1 MDGFARPGGVQG
13 DPDSFT
19 HFRPYL
25 AHFFPVFSR
34 FLRVFTVS
42 TRRFQ
47 RAPSRNP
54 GPRNSRQAP
63 AGGLRFRLDP
73 FATGALTLLLGKATR
88 LTEVVLSGD
97 KTYIA
102 ILKIDSSIS
111 SKQVEEV
118 LERFSGEVYNVP
130 PLESAVKIR
139 VRTRVI
145 QEIKLLESDQE
156 DGLHTV
162 SVSCQAGTYIRTL
175 ARDIGLMLGT
185 PCVLSELHRHSTGSF
200 EQSSLCTMQQL
211 ADAAML
217 AEEGDE
223 EALCRLIAPV
233 ERILGSIPGVWV
245 RDSAIASIC
254 HGAPLAVPG
263 VVSLDSGMSP
273 GDKTVIWSSK
283 GEAVA
288 VGEMIVG
295 SSDVPNMTEGELIK
309 PKIVLMDKD
318 EYPGAWSGR

>member
-1 MDGFARPGGVQG
+1 MTSRIVIDESPAKSSRHGKIPSERGLEALMEAGVILV
-13 DPDSFT
+13 DKP
-19 HFRPYL
+19 
-25 AHFFPVFSR
+25 
-34 FLRVFTVS
+34 
-42 TRRFQ
+42 
-47 RAPSRNP
+47 P
-54 GPRNSRQAP
+54 GPSSHQLASWARDILGLKRLGH
-63 AGGLRFRLDP
+63 GGTLDP

-88 LTEVVLSGD
+88 LTEVVLSGN

-102 ILKIDSSIS
+102 VLKIDSSIS
-111 SKQVEEV
+111 SKRVEEV
-118 LERFSGEVYNVP
+118 LERFAGEIYNVP

-145 QEIKLLESDQE
+145 SEIKLLESDQE
-156 DGLHTV
+156 NGFHTI

-175 ARDIGLMLGT
+175 ARDIGLMLGS

-263 VVSLDSGMSP
+263 VVSLDSGMSA

-288 VGEMIVG
+288 VGEMIVD
-295 SSDVPNMTEGELIK
+295 SSDVRDMAEGELVK

>member
-1 MDGFARPGGVQG
+1 MTSRIVIDESPAKTSRHGKIPSERGLQALMEAGVILV
-13 DPDSFT
+13 DKP
-19 HFRPYL
+19 
-25 AHFFPVFSR
+25 
-34 FLRVFTVS
+34 
-42 TRRFQ
+42 
-47 RAPSRNP
+47 P
-54 GPRNSRQAP
+54 GPSSHQLASWARDILGLKRLGH
-63 AGGLRFRLDP
+63 GGTLDP

-88 LTEVVLSGD
+88 LTEVVLSGN

-102 ILKIDSSIS
+102 VLKIDSSIS
-111 SKQVEEV
+111 SRQVEEV
-118 LERFSGEVYNVP
+118 LERFSGEIYNVP

-145 QEIKLLESDQE
+145 QEIKLLESDQN
-156 DGLHTV
+156 DGLHTIT
-162 SVSCQAGTYIRTL
+162 VSCQAGTYIRTL

-263 VVSLDSGMSP
+263 VVSLDSGMSA

-283 GEAVA
+283 GEAIA
-288 VGEMIVG
+288 VGEMIVD
-295 SSDVPNMTEGELIK
+295 SSDVPNMTEGELVK

>member
-1 MDGFARPGGVQG
+1 MNSRIVIDDSPAKSSRYGKIPSERGLQALMEAGVILV
-13 DPDSFT
+13 DKP
-19 HFRPYL
+19 
-25 AHFFPVFSR
+25 
-34 FLRVFTVS
+34 
-42 TRRFQ
+42 
-47 RAPSRNP
+47 P
-54 GPRNSRQAP
+54 GPSSHQLASWARDILGLKRLGH
-63 AGGLRFRLDP
+63 GGTLDP

>member
-1 MDGFARPGGVQG
+1 MILVDKP
-13 DPDSFT
+13 
-19 HFRPYL
+19 
-25 AHFFPVFSR
+25 
-34 FLRVFTVS
+34 
-42 TRRFQ
+42 
-47 RAPSRNP
+47 P
-54 GPRNSRQAP
+54 GPSSHQLASWARDILGLKRLGH
-63 AGGLRFRLDP
+63 GGTLDP

-88 LTEVVLSGD
+88 LTEVVLSGN

-102 ILKIDSSIS
+102 VLKIDSSIS
-111 SKQVEEV
+111 SRQVEEV
-118 LERFSGEVYNVP
+118 LERFSGEIYNVP

-139 VRTRVI
+139 VRTRTI

-263 VVSLDSGMSP
+263 VVSLDSGMSA

-283 GEAVA
+283 GEAIA
-288 VGEMIVG
+288 VGEMIVD
-295 SSDVPNMTEGELIK
+295 SSDVPNMTEGELVK

>member
-1 MDGFARPGGVQG
+1 M
-13 DPDSFT
+13 
-19 HFRPYL
+19 
-25 AHFFPVFSR
+25 
-34 FLRVFTVS
+34 
-42 TRRFQ
+42 
-47 RAPSRNP
+47 
-54 GPRNSRQAP
+54 
-63 AGGLRFRLDP
+63 
-73 FATGALTLLLGKATR
+73 
-88 LTEVVLSGD
+88 VLSGN

-102 ILKIDSSIS
+102 VLKIDSSIS
-111 SKQVEEV
+111 SRQVEEV
-118 LERFSGEVYNVP
+118 LERFSGEIYNVP

-139 VRTRVI
+139 VRTRTI

-263 VVSLDSGMSP
+263 VVSLDSAMSA
-273 GDKTVIWSSK
+273 GDKTVIWSAK
-283 GEAVA
+283 GEAIA
-288 VGEMIVG
+288 VGEMIVD
-295 SSDVPNMTEGELIK
+295 SSDVPNMTEGELVK

>member
-1 MDGFARPGGVQG
+1 MILVDKP
-13 DPDSFT
+13 
-19 HFRPYL
+19 
-25 AHFFPVFSR
+25 
-34 FLRVFTVS
+34 
-42 TRRFQ
+42 
-47 RAPSRNP
+47 P
-54 GPRNSRQAP
+54 GPSSHQLASWARDILGLKRLGH
-63 AGGLRFRLDP
+63 GGTLDP

-88 LTEVVLSGD
+88 LTEVVLSGN

-102 ILKIDSSIS
+102 ILKIDPSIS
-111 SKQVEEV
+111 SRRVEET
-118 LERFSGEVYNVP
+118 LEKFSGEIYNVP

-145 QEIKLLESDQE
+145 QEIKLLESDQN
-156 DGLHTV
+156 DGLHTIT
-162 SVSCQAGTYIRTL
+162 VSCQAGTYIRTL

-185 PCVLSELHRHSTGSF
+185 PCILSELHRHSTGSF

-233 ERILGSIPGVWV
+233 ERILGSIPGVWA

-263 VVSLDSGMSP
+263 VVSLDSGMSA
-273 GDKTVIWSSK
+273 GNKTVIWSSK
-283 GEAVA
+283 GEAIA
-288 VGEMIVG
+288 VGEMIVN
-295 SSDVPNMTEGELIK
+295 SSDVPNMTEGELVK

>member
-1 MDGFARPGGVQG
+1 MTSRIVIDESPTKSSRHGKIPSERGLEALMEAGVILV
-13 DPDSFT
+13 DKP
-19 HFRPYL
+19 
-25 AHFFPVFSR
+25 
-34 FLRVFTVS
+34 
-42 TRRFQ
+42 
-47 RAPSRNP
+47 P
-54 GPRNSRQAP
+54 GPSSHQLASWARDILGLKRLGH
-63 AGGLRFRLDP
+63 GGTLDP

-88 LTEVVLSGD
+88 LTEVVLSGN

-102 ILKIDSSIS
+102 VLKIDSSIS
-111 SKQVEEV
+111 SRQVEEV
-118 LERFSGEVYNVP
+118 LERFSGEIYNVP

-139 VRTRVI
+139 VRTRTI

-263 VVSLDSGMSP
+263 VVSLDSGMSA

-283 GEAVA
+283 DEAIA
-288 VGEMIVG
+288 VGEMIVD
-295 SSDVPNMTEGELIK
+295 SSDVPNMTEGELVK

>member
-1 MDGFARPGGVQG
+1 MTSRIVIDESPAKSSRHGKIPSERGLQALMEAGVILV
-13 DPDSFT
+13 DKP
-19 HFRPYL
+19 
-25 AHFFPVFSR
+25 
-34 FLRVFTVS
+34 
-42 TRRFQ
+42 
-47 RAPSRNP
+47 P
-54 GPRNSRQAP
+54 GPSSHQLASWARDILGLKRLGH
-63 AGGLRFRLDP
+63 GGTLDP

-88 LTEVVLSGD
+88 LTEVVLSGN

-102 ILKIDSSIS
+102 VLKIDSSIS

-118 LERFSGEVYNVP
+118 LERFSGEIYNVP

-145 QEIKLLESDQE
+145 QDIKLLESDQK

-175 ARDIGLMLGT
+175 ARDIGLMLGA
-185 PCVLSELHRHSTGSF
+185 PCVLSELHRDSTGSF

-217 AEEGDE
+217 AGEGDK

-263 VVSLDSGMSP
+263 VVSLDSSMSA

-283 GEAVA
+283 GEAIA
-288 VGEMIVG
+288 VGEMIVD
-295 SSDVPNMTEGELIK
+295 SSDVQSMTEGELVK
-309 PKIVLMDKD
+309 PKIVLMDKN

>member
-1 MDGFARPGGVQG
+1 VILVDKP
-13 DPDSFT
+13 
-19 HFRPYL
+19 
-25 AHFFPVFSR
+25 
-34 FLRVFTVS
+34 
-42 TRRFQ
+42 
-47 RAPSRNP
+47 P
-54 GPRNSRQAP
+54 GPSSHQLASWARDILGLKRLGH
-63 AGGLRFRLDP
+63 GGTLDP

-88 LTEVVLSGD
+88 LTEVVLSGN

-263 VVSLDSGMSP
+263 VVSLDSDMSP

>member
-1 MDGFARPGGVQG
+1 MEAGVILV
-13 DPDSFT
+13 DKP
-19 HFRPYL
+19 
-25 AHFFPVFSR
+25 
-34 FLRVFTVS
+34 
-42 TRRFQ
+42 
-47 RAPSRNP
+47 P
-54 GPRNSRQAP
+54 GPSSHQLASWARDILGLKRLGH
-63 AGGLRFRLDP
+63 GGTLDP

-263 VVSLDSGMSP
+263 VVSLDSDMSP

>member
-1 MDGFARPGGVQG
+1 MILVDKP
-13 DPDSFT
+13 
-19 HFRPYL
+19 
-25 AHFFPVFSR
+25 
-34 FLRVFTVS
+34 
-42 TRRFQ
+42 
-47 RAPSRNP
+47 P
-54 GPRNSRQAP
+54 GPSSHQLASWARDILGLKRLGH
-63 AGGLRFRLDP
+63 GGTLDP

-263 VVSLDSGMSP
+263 VVSLDIDMSP

>member
-1 MDGFARPGGVQG
+1 MTSRIVIDESPNKSGRHGKFPSERGLKALMEAGVILV
-13 DPDSFT
+13 DKP
-19 HFRPYL
+19 
-25 AHFFPVFSR
+25 
-34 FLRVFTVS
+34 
-42 TRRFQ
+42 
-47 RAPSRNP
+47 P
-54 GPRNSRQAP
+54 GPSSHQLASWARDILGLKRLGH
-63 AGGLRFRLDP
+63 GGTLDP

-88 LTEVVLSGD
+88 LTEVVLSGN

-102 ILKIDSSIS
+102 VLKIDSSIS
-111 SKQVEEV
+111 SKRVEEV
-118 LERFSGEVYNVP
+118 LERFAGEIYNVP

-145 QEIKLLESDQE
+145 SEIKLLESDQE
-156 DGLHTV
+156 NGFHTI

-175 ARDIGLMLGT
+175 ARDIGLMLGS

-233 ERILGSIPGVWV
+233 ERILGSIPGIWI

-254 HGAPLAVPG
+254 HGAPLAIPG
-263 VVSLDSGMSP
+263 VVSLDRGMSA

-288 VGEMIVG
+288 VGEMIVD
-295 SSDVPNMTEGELIK
+295 SSDVRDMAEGELVK

>member
-1 MDGFARPGGVQG
+1 
-13 DPDSFT
+13 
-19 HFRPYL
+19 
-25 AHFFPVFSR
+25 
-34 FLRVFTVS
+34 
-42 TRRFQ
+42 
-47 RAPSRNP
+47 
-54 GPRNSRQAP
+54 
-63 AGGLRFRLDP
+63 
-73 FATGALTLLLGKATR
+73 
-88 LTEVVLSGD
+88 
-97 KTYIA
+97 
-102 ILKIDSSIS
+102 
-111 SKQVEEV
+111 
-118 LERFSGEVYNVP
+118 
-130 PLESAVKIR
+130 
-139 VRTRVI
+139 
-145 QEIKLLESDQE
+145 
-156 DGLHTV
+156 
-162 SVSCQAGTYIRTL
+162 
-175 ARDIGLMLGT
+175 
-185 PCVLSELHRHSTGSF
+185 
-200 EQSSLCTMQQL
+200 MQQL

>member
-1 MDGFARPGGVQG
+1 LTSRIVIDESPAKTSRHGKIPSERGLQALMEAGVILV
-13 DPDSFT
+13 DKP
-19 HFRPYL
+19 
-25 AHFFPVFSR
+25 
-34 FLRVFTVS
+34 
-42 TRRFQ
+42 
-47 RAPSRNP
+47 P
-54 GPRNSRQAP
+54 GPSSHQLASWARDILGLKRLGH
-63 AGGLRFRLDP
+63 GGTLDP

-88 LTEVVLSGD
+88 LTEVVLSGN

-102 ILKIDSSIS
+102 VLKIDSSIS
-111 SKQVEEV
+111 SRQVEEV
-118 LERFSGEVYNVP
+118 LERFSGEIYNVP

-139 VRTRVI
+139 VRTRTI

-263 VVSLDSGMSP
+263 VVSLDSGMSA

-283 GEAVA
+283 GEAIA
-288 VGEMIVG
+288 VGEMIVD
-295 SSDVPNMTEGELIK
+295 SSDVPNMTEGELVK

>member
-1 MDGFARPGGVQG
+1 MTSRIVIDESPAKTSRHGKIPSERGLQALMEAGVILV
-13 DPDSFT
+13 DKP
-19 HFRPYL
+19 
-25 AHFFPVFSR
+25 
-34 FLRVFTVS
+34 
-42 TRRFQ
+42 
-47 RAPSRNP
+47 P
-54 GPRNSRQAP
+54 GPSSHQLASWARDILGLKRLGH
-63 AGGLRFRLDP
+63 GGTLDP

-88 LTEVVLSGD
+88 LTEVVLSGN

-102 ILKIDSSIS
+102 VLKIDSSIS
-111 SKQVEEV
+111 SRQVEEV
-118 LERFSGEVYNVP
+118 LERFSGEIYNVP

-139 VRTRVI
+139 VRTRTI
-145 QEIKLLESDQE
+145 QEIKLLESDEE

-263 VVSLDSGMSP
+263 VVSLDSGMSA

-283 GEAVA
+283 GEAIA
-288 VGEMIVG
+288 VGEMIVD
-295 SSDVPNMTEGELIK
+295 SSDVPNMTEGELVK

>member
-1 MDGFARPGGVQG
+1 MTSRIVIDESPAKTSRHGKIPSERGLEALMEAGVILV
-13 DPDSFT
+13 DKP
-19 HFRPYL
+19 
-25 AHFFPVFSR
+25 
-34 FLRVFTVS
+34 
-42 TRRFQ
+42 
-47 RAPSRNP
+47 P
-54 GPRNSRQAP
+54 GPSSHQLASWARDILGLKRLGH
-63 AGGLRFRLDP
+63 GGTLDP

-88 LTEVVLSGD
+88 LTEVVLSGN

-102 ILKIDSSIS
+102 VLKIDSSIS
-111 SKQVEEV
+111 SRQVEEV
-118 LERFSGEVYNVP
+118 LERFSGEIYNVP

-139 VRTRVI
+139 VRTRTI

-263 VVSLDSGMSP
+263 VVSLDSGMSA

-283 GEAVA
+283 GEAIA
-288 VGEMIVG
+288 VGEMIVD
-295 SSDVPNMTEGELIK
+295 SSDVPNMAEGELVK

>member
-1 MDGFARPGGVQG
+1 MNSRIVIDESPNKSSRHGKNPSERGLEALMEAGVILV
-13 DPDSFT
+13 DKP
-19 HFRPYL
+19 
-25 AHFFPVFSR
+25 
-34 FLRVFTVS
+34 
-42 TRRFQ
+42 
-47 RAPSRNP
+47 P
-54 GPRNSRQAP
+54 GPSSHQLASWARDILGLKRLGH
-63 AGGLRFRLDP
+63 GGTLDP

-102 ILKIDSSIS
+102 VLKIDSSIS

-118 LERFSGEVYNVP
+118 LERFSGEIYNVP

-145 QEIKLLESDQE
+145 QAIKLLESDQE

-185 PCVLSELHRHSTGSF
+185 PCILSELHRHSTGSF

-263 VVSLDSGMSP
+263 VVSLDSGMSA

-283 GEAVA
+283 GEAIA
-288 VGEMIVG
+288 VGEMTVD
-295 SSDVPNMTEGELIK
+295 SSDVPNMTTGELIK

>member
-1 MDGFARPGGVQG
+1 MTSRIVIDESPAKTSRHGKIPSERGLEALMEAGVILV
-13 DPDSFT
+13 DKP
-19 HFRPYL
+19 
-25 AHFFPVFSR
+25 
-34 FLRVFTVS
+34 
-42 TRRFQ
+42 
-47 RAPSRNP
+47 P
-54 GPRNSRQAP
+54 GPSSHQLASWARDILGLKRLGH
-63 AGGLRFRLDP
+63 GGTLDP

-88 LTEVVLSGD
+88 LTEVVLSGN

-102 ILKIDSSIS
+102 VLKIDSSIS
-111 SKQVEEV
+111 SRQVEEV
-118 LERFSGEVYNVP
+118 LERFSGEIYNGP

-139 VRTRVI
+139 VRTRTI

-263 VVSLDSGMSP
+263 VVSLDSAMSA
-273 GDKTVIWSSK
+273 GDKTVIWSAK
-283 GEAVA
+283 GEAIA
-288 VGEMIVG
+288 VGEMIVD
-295 SSDVPNMTEGELIK
+295 SSDVPNMTEGELVK

>member
-1 MDGFARPGGVQG
+1 MTSRIVIDESPAKTSRHGKIPSERGLEALMEAGVILV
-13 DPDSFT
+13 DKP
-19 HFRPYL
+19 
-25 AHFFPVFSR
+25 
-34 FLRVFTVS
+34 
-42 TRRFQ
+42 
-47 RAPSRNP
+47 P
-54 GPRNSRQAP
+54 GPSSHQLASWARDILGLKRLGH
-63 AGGLRFRLDP
+63 GGTLDP

-88 LTEVVLSGD
+88 LTEVVLSGN

-102 ILKIDSSIS
+102 VLKIDSSIS
-111 SKQVEEV
+111 SRQVEEV
-118 LERFSGEVYNVP
+118 LERFSGEIYNVP

-139 VRTRVI
+139 VRTRTI

-263 VVSLDSGMSP
+263 VVSLDSAMSA

-283 GEAVA
+283 GEAIA
-288 VGEMIVG
+288 VGEMIVD
-295 SSDVPNMTEGELIK
+295 SSDVPNMTEGELVK

>member
-1 MDGFARPGGVQG
+1 MTSRIVIDGSPAKSSRHGKIPSERGLEALMEAGVILV
-13 DPDSFT
+13 DKP
-19 HFRPYL
+19 
-25 AHFFPVFSR
+25 
-34 FLRVFTVS
+34 
-42 TRRFQ
+42 
-47 RAPSRNP
+47 P
-54 GPRNSRQAP
+54 GPSSHQLASWARDILGLKRLGH
-63 AGGLRFRLDP
+63 GGTLDP

-88 LTEVVLSGD
+88 LTEVVLSGN

-102 ILKIDSSIS
+102 VLKIDSSIS
-111 SKQVEEV
+111 SKRVEEV
-118 LERFSGEVYNVP
+118 LERFAGEIYNVP

-145 QEIKLLESDQE
+145 SEIKLLESDQE
-156 DGLHTV
+156 NGFHTI

-175 ARDIGLMLGT
+175 ARDIGLMLGS

-263 VVSLDSGMSP
+263 VVSLDSGMSA

-288 VGEMIVG
+288 VGEMIVD
-295 SSDVPNMTEGELIK
+295 SSDVRDMAEGELVK

>member
-1 MDGFARPGGVQG
+1 MTSRIVIDGSPAKSSRHGKIPSERGLEALMEAGVILV
-13 DPDSFT
+13 DKP
-19 HFRPYL
+19 
-25 AHFFPVFSR
+25 
-34 FLRVFTVS
+34 
-42 TRRFQ
+42 
-47 RAPSRNP
+47 P
-54 GPRNSRQAP
+54 GPSSHQLASWARDILGLKRLGH
-63 AGGLRFRLDP
+63 GGTLDP

-88 LTEVVLSGD
+88 LTEVVLSGN

-102 ILKIDSSIS
+102 VLKIDSSIS
-111 SKQVEEV
+111 YKRVKEV
-118 LERFSGEVYNVP
+118 LERFAGEIYNVP

-145 QEIKLLESDQE
+145 SEIKLLESDQE
-156 DGLHTV
+156 NGFHTI

-175 ARDIGLMLGT
+175 ARDIGLMLGS

-233 ERILGSIPGVWV
+233 ERILGSIPGVWI

-263 VVSLDSGMSP
+263 VVSLDSGMSA

-288 VGEMIVG
+288 VGEMIVN
-295 SSDVPNMTEGELIK
+295 SSDVRDMDEGELVK

>member
-1 MDGFARPGGVQG
+1 MTSRIVIDESPAKTSRHGKIPSERGLEALMEAGVILV
-13 DPDSFT
+13 DKP
-19 HFRPYL
+19 
-25 AHFFPVFSR
+25 
-34 FLRVFTVS
+34 
-42 TRRFQ
+42 
-47 RAPSRNP
+47 P
-54 GPRNSRQAP
+54 GPSSHQLASWARDILGLKRLGH
-63 AGGLRFRLDP
+63 GGTLDP

-88 LTEVVLSGD
+88 LTEVVLSGN

-102 ILKIDSSIS
+102 VLKIDSSIS
-111 SKQVEEV
+111 SRQVEEV
-118 LERFSGEVYNVP
+118 LERFSGEIYNVP

-139 VRTRVI
+139 VRTRTI

-263 VVSLDSGMSP
+263 VVSLDSGMSA

-283 GEAVA
+283 GEAIA
-288 VGEMIVG
+288 VGEMIVD
-295 SSDVPNMTEGELIK
+295 SSDVPNMTEGELVK

>member
-1 MDGFARPGGVQG
+1 MTSRIVIDESPAKTSRHGKIPSERGLQALMEAGVILV
-13 DPDSFT
+13 DKP
-19 HFRPYL
+19 
-25 AHFFPVFSR
+25 
-34 FLRVFTVS
+34 
-42 TRRFQ
+42 
-47 RAPSRNP
+47 P
-54 GPRNSRQAP
+54 GPSSHQLASWARDILGLKRLGH
-63 AGGLRFRLDP
+63 GGTLDP

-88 LTEVVLSGD
+88 LTEVVLSGN

-102 ILKIDSSIS
+102 VLKIDSSIS
-111 SKQVEEV
+111 SRQVEEV
-118 LERFSGEVYNVP
+118 LERFSGEIYNVP

-139 VRTRVI
+139 VRTRTI
-145 QEIKLLESDQE
+145 QEIKLLESDEE

-263 VVSLDSGMSP
+263 VVSLDSAMSA
-273 GDKTVIWSSK
+273 GDKTVIWSAK
-283 GEAVA
+283 GEAIA
-288 VGEMIVG
+288 VGEMIVD
-295 SSDVPNMTEGELIK
+295 SSDVPNMTEGELVK

>member
-1 MDGFARPGGVQG
+1 MNSRIVIDESPAKSSRHGNFPSERGLKALMEAGVILV
-13 DPDSFT
+13 DKP
-19 HFRPYL
+19 
-25 AHFFPVFSR
+25 
-34 FLRVFTVS
+34 
-42 TRRFQ
+42 
-47 RAPSRNP
+47 P
-54 GPRNSRQAP
+54 GPSSHQLASWARDILGLKRLGH
-63 AGGLRFRLDP
+63 GGTLDP

-88 LTEVVLSGD
+88 LTEVVLSGN

-102 ILKIDSSIS
+102 VLKIDSSIS
-111 SKQVEEV
+111 SRQVEEV
-118 LERFSGEVYNVP
+118 LERFSGEIYNVP

-139 VRTRVI
+139 VRTRTI

-263 VVSLDSGMSP
+263 VVSLDSGMSA

-283 GEAVA
+283 GEAIA
-288 VGEMIVG
+288 VGEMIVD
-295 SSDVPNMTEGELIK
+295 SSDVPNMTEGELVK

>member
-1 MDGFARPGGVQG
+1 MTSRIVIDESPTKTSRHGKIPSERGLQALMEAGVILV
-13 DPDSFT
+13 DKP
-19 HFRPYL
+19 
-25 AHFFPVFSR
+25 
-34 FLRVFTVS
+34 
-42 TRRFQ
+42 
-47 RAPSRNP
+47 P
-54 GPRNSRQAP
+54 GPSSHQLASWARDILGLKRLGH
-63 AGGLRFRLDP
+63 GGTLDP

-88 LTEVVLSGD
+88 LTEVVLSGN

-102 ILKIDSSIS
+102 VLKIDSSIS
-111 SKQVEEV
+111 SRQVEEV
-118 LERFSGEVYNVP
+118 LERFSGEIYNVP

-145 QEIKLLESDQE
+145 QEIKLLESDQN
-156 DGLHTV
+156 DGLHTIT
-162 SVSCQAGTYIRTL
+162 VSCQAGTYIRTL

-245 RDSAIASIC
+245 
-254 HGAPLAVPG
+254 
-263 VVSLDSGMSP
+263 
-273 GDKTVIWSSK
+273 
-283 GEAVA
+283 
-288 VGEMIVG
+288 
-295 SSDVPNMTEGELIK
+295 
-309 PKIVLMDKD
+309 
-318 EYPGAWSGR
+318 

>member
-1 MDGFARPGGVQG
+1 MTSRIVIDESPAKSSRHGKIPSERGLEALMEAGVILV
-13 DPDSFT
+13 DKP
-19 HFRPYL
+19 
-25 AHFFPVFSR
+25 
-34 FLRVFTVS
+34 
-42 TRRFQ
+42 
-47 RAPSRNP
+47 P
-54 GPRNSRQAP
+54 GPSSHQLASWARDILGLKRLGH
-63 AGGLRFRLDP
+63 GGTLDP

-88 LTEVVLSGD
+88 LTEVVLSGN

-102 ILKIDSSIS
+102 VLKIDSSIS
-111 SKQVEEV
+111 YKRVKEV
-118 LERFSGEVYNVP
+118 LERFAGEIYNVP

-145 QEIKLLESDQE
+145 SEIKLLESDQE
-156 DGLHTV
+156 NGFHTI

-175 ARDIGLMLGT
+175 ARDIGLMLGS

-233 ERILGSIPGVWV
+233 ERILGSIPGVWI

-263 VVSLDSGMSP
+263 VVSLDSGMSA

-288 VGEMIVG
+288 VGEMIVN
-295 SSDVPNMTEGELIK
+295 SSDVRDMDEGELVK

>member
-1 MDGFARPGGVQG
+1 LTSRIVIDESPAKTSRHGKIPSERGLEALMEAGVILV
-13 DPDSFT
+13 DKP
-19 HFRPYL
+19 
-25 AHFFPVFSR
+25 
-34 FLRVFTVS
+34 
-42 TRRFQ
+42 
-47 RAPSRNP
+47 P
-54 GPRNSRQAP
+54 GPSSHQLASWARDILGLKRLGH
-63 AGGLRFRLDP
+63 GGTLDP

-88 LTEVVLSGD
+88 LTEVVLSGN

-102 ILKIDSSIS
+102 VLKIDSSIS
-111 SKQVEEV
+111 SRQVEEV
-118 LERFSGEVYNVP
+118 LERFSGEIYNVP

-139 VRTRVI
+139 VRTRTI

-263 VVSLDSGMSP
+263 VVSLDSAMSA
-273 GDKTVIWSSK
+273 GDKTVIWSAK
-283 GEAVA
+283 GEAIA
-288 VGEMIVG
+288 VGEMIVD
-295 SSDVPNMTEGELIK
+295 SSDVPNMTEGELVK

>member
-1 MDGFARPGGVQG
+1 MTSRIVIDESPAKTSRHGKIPSERGLEALMEAGVILV
-13 DPDSFT
+13 DKP
-19 HFRPYL
+19 
-25 AHFFPVFSR
+25 
-34 FLRVFTVS
+34 
-42 TRRFQ
+42 
-47 RAPSRNP
+47 P
-54 GPRNSRQAP
+54 GPSSHQLASWARDILGLKRLGH
-63 AGGLRFRLDP
+63 GGTLDP

-88 LTEVVLSGD
+88 LTEVVLSGN

-102 ILKIDSSIS
+102 VLKIDSSIS
-111 SKQVEEV
+111 SRQVEEV
-118 LERFSGEVYNVP
+118 LERFSGEIYNVP

-139 VRTRVI
+139 VRTRTI
-145 QEIKLLESDQE
+145 QEIKLLESDEE

-263 VVSLDSGMSP
+263 VVSLDSAMSA
-273 GDKTVIWSSK
+273 GDKTVIWSAK
-283 GEAVA
+283 GEAIA
-288 VGEMIVG
+288 VGEMIVD
-295 SSDVPNMTEGELIK
+295 SSDVPNMTEGELVK

>member
-1 MDGFARPGGVQG
+1 MTSRIVIDESPAKTSRHGKIPSERGLQALMEAGVILV
-13 DPDSFT
+13 DKP
-19 HFRPYL
+19 
-25 AHFFPVFSR
+25 
-34 FLRVFTVS
+34 
-42 TRRFQ
+42 
-47 RAPSRNP
+47 P
-54 GPRNSRQAP
+54 GPSSHQLASWARDILGLKRLGH
-63 AGGLRFRLDP
+63 GGTLDP

-88 LTEVVLSGD
+88 LTEVVLSGN

-102 ILKIDSSIS
+102 VLKIDSSIS
-111 SKQVEEV
+111 SRQVEEV
-118 LERFSGEVYNVP
+118 LERFSGEIYNVP

-139 VRTRVI
+139 VRTRTI

-263 VVSLDSGMSP
+263 VVSLDSGMSA

-283 GEAVA
+283 GEAIA
-288 VGEMIVG
+288 VGEMIVD
-295 SSDVPNMTEGELIK
+295 SSDVPNMTEGELVK

>member
-1 MDGFARPGGVQG
+1 MNSRIVIDDSPAKSSRHGKIPSERGLQALMGAGVILV
-13 DPDSFT
+13 DKP
-19 HFRPYL
+19 
-25 AHFFPVFSR
+25 
-34 FLRVFTVS
+34 
-42 TRRFQ
+42 
-47 RAPSRNP
+47 P
-54 GPRNSRQAP
+54 GPSSHQLASWARDILGLKRLGH
-63 AGGLRFRLDP
+63 GGTLDP

-88 LTEVVLSGD
+88 LTEVVLSGN

-102 ILKIDSSIS
+102 VLKIDSSIS
-111 SKQVEEV
+111 SRQVEEV
-118 LERFSGEVYNVP
+118 LERFSGEIYNVP

-139 VRTRVI
+139 VRTRTI

-263 VVSLDSGMSP
+263 VVSLDSGMSA

-283 GEAVA
+283 GEAIA
-288 VGEMIVG
+288 VGEMIVD
-295 SSDVPNMTEGELIK
+295 SSDVPNMTEGELVK

>member
-1 MDGFARPGGVQG
+1 MNSRIVIDDSPAKSSRHGKIPSERGLQALMEAGVILV
-13 DPDSFT
+13 DKP
-19 HFRPYL
+19 
-25 AHFFPVFSR
+25 
-34 FLRVFTVS
+34 
-42 TRRFQ
+42 
-47 RAPSRNP
+47 P
-54 GPRNSRQAP
+54 GPSSHQLASWARDILGLKRLGH
-63 AGGLRFRLDP
+63 GGTLDP

-162 SVSCQAGTYIRTL
+162 GVSCQAGTYIRTL

-263 VVSLDSGMSP
+263 VVSLDSDMSP

>member
-1 MDGFARPGGVQG
+1 MEAGVILV
-13 DPDSFT
+13 DKP
-19 HFRPYL
+19 
-25 AHFFPVFSR
+25 
-34 FLRVFTVS
+34 
-42 TRRFQ
+42 
-47 RAPSRNP
+47 P
-54 GPRNSRQAP
+54 GPSSHQLASWARDILGLKRLGH
-63 AGGLRFRLDP
+63 GGTLDP

-88 LTEVVLSGD
+88 LTEVVLSGN

-263 VVSLDSGMSP
+263 VVSLDSDMSP

>member
-1 MDGFARPGGVQG
+1 MNSRIVIDDSPAKSSRHGKIPSERGLQALMEAGVILV
-13 DPDSFT
+13 DKP
-19 HFRPYL
+19 
-25 AHFFPVFSR
+25 
-34 FLRVFTVS
+34 
-42 TRRFQ
+42 
-47 RAPSRNP
+47 P
-54 GPRNSRQAP
+54 GPSSHQLASWARDILGLKRLGH
-63 AGGLRFRLDP
+63 GGTLDP

-156 DGLHTV
+156 DGLHIV

-263 VVSLDSGMSP
+263 VVSLDSDMSP

>member
-1 MDGFARPGGVQG
+1 MTSRIVIDESPAKTSRHGKIPSERGLQALMEAGVILV
-13 DPDSFT
+13 DKP
-19 HFRPYL
+19 
-25 AHFFPVFSR
+25 
-34 FLRVFTVS
+34 
-42 TRRFQ
+42 
-47 RAPSRNP
+47 P
-54 GPRNSRQAP
+54 GPSSHQLASWARDILGLKRLGH
-63 AGGLRFRLDP
+63 GGTLDP

-88 LTEVVLSGD
+88 LTEVVLSGN

-102 ILKIDSSIS
+102 VLKIDSSIS
-111 SKQVEEV
+111 SRQVEEV
-118 LERFSGEVYNVP
+118 LERFSGEIYNVP

-139 VRTRVI
+139 VRTRTI

-263 VVSLDSGMSP
+263 VVSLDSAMSA
-273 GDKTVIWSSK
+273 GDKTVIWSAK
-283 GEAVA
+283 GEAIA
-288 VGEMIVG
+288 VGEMIVD
-295 SSDVPNMTEGELIK
+295 SSDVPNMTEGELVK